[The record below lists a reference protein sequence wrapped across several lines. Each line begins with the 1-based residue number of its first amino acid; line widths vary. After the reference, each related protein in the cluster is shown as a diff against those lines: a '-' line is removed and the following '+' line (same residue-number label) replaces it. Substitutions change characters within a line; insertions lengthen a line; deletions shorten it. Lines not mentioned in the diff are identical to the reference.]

1 MDPVRGFLL
10 TTRGKVNIENNTFH
24 RCSMSAILIEDD
36 AEGWFESG
44 PVRDMLIH
52 GNTFL
57 GCGIDINPHTRSAKP
72 DEPVHENIRITDNRF
87 DGAGVSAKSVKGLTI
102 TGNRCPGG
110 AVQIRLEPSC
120 TETKVGNNDG
130 GKP

>member
-1 MDPVRGFLL
+1 VRGFLL

-44 PVRDMLIH
+44 PVRDMLIR

-57 GCGIDINPHTRSAKP
+57 GCGIDINPQTRSAKP
-72 DEPVHENIRITDNRF
+72 EEPVHENIRITDNWF
-87 DGAGVSAKSVKGLTI
+87 DGAGVSAKSVKGLSV
-102 TGNRCPGG
+102 TGNRSPGG
-110 AVQIRLEPSC
+110 TIQIRLDPTC
-120 TETKVGNNDG
+120 TGTKVEDNEGR
-130 GKP
+130 KQ